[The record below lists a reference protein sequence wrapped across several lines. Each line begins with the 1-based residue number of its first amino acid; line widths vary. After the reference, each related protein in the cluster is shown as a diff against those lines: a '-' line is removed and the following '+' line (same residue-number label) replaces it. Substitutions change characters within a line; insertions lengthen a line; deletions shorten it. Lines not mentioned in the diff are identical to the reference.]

1 MGKHG
6 LQQDRVIFR
15 ASVGSL
21 DYAVRKRKRPL
32 LESKEELPPK
42 VTVCSGNIAALK
54 QSSSR
59 IPSIPILPG
68 HCWPMLK
75 CSGSK

>member
-6 LQQDRVIFR
+6 LQQERVIFR

-21 DYAVRKRKRPL
+21 DYAVGRGKRPL

-42 VTVCSGNIAALK
+42 LTVCSGNIAALIW
-54 QSSSR
+54 SSSR
-59 IPSIPILPG
+59 IPFLLCYMS
-68 HCWPMLK
+68 
-75 CSGSK
+75 